1 LIAGFSMGKS
11 GQKKTSD
18 SRGKS
23 HRGLFITFEGIDGC
37 GKSTQLNL
45 TARYLSSEGYSVL
58 KLREPGSTVVS
69 ERIRRI
75 LLDKR
80 LDMSDTT
87 ELLLYEAARAELVAN
102 EIGPALRRGA
112 IVLCDRFYDSTT
124 AYQGFGRG
132 LDINTVKRLHRIAVG
147 DVQPNMTLVFD
158 IDLKTGL
165 TRVGRRPDRLE
176 SQSKQFFSRVRRG
189 FLEIARTEPRRVKV
203 INARRSIE
211 EIFSDVKKHVSR
223 RLYRL

>member
-1 LIAGFSMGKS
+1 MGKS
-11 GQKKTSD
+11 KKSKNT
-18 SRGKS
+18 RRAKA
-23 HRGLFITFEGIDGC
+23 RLGLFITFEGIDGC

-45 TARYLSSEGYSVL
+45 SARFLMSEGYNVV

-87 ELLLYEAARAELVAN
+87 ELLLYEAARAELVAS
-102 EIGPALRRGA
+102 EIEPALKKGA

-132 LDINTVKRLHRIAVG
+132 LDINIVKRLHRIAVG

-165 TRVGRRPDRLE
+165 TRVGRKRDRLE
-176 SQSKQFFSRVRRG
+176 SQSKQFFSRVRKG
-189 FLEIARTEPRRVKV
+189 FLEIAYAEPRRVKV
-203 INARRSIE
+203 IDARRSID
-211 EIFSDVKKHVSR
+211 EIFVDVKRYISR
-223 RLYRL
+223 RLHRL

>member
-1 LIAGFSMGKS
+1 MGKS
-11 GQKKTSD
+11 GKQKVT
-18 SRGKS
+18 RRAKS
-23 HRGLFITFEGIDGC
+23 SRGLFITFEGIDGC

-45 TARYLSSEGYSVL
+45 TARFLTSDGYDVL
-58 KLREPGSTVVS
+58 KLREPGSTAVS

-87 ELLLYEAARAELVAN
+87 ELLLYEAARAELVVN
-102 EIGPALRRGA
+102 EIEPALRKGA

-132 LDINTVKRLHRIAVG
+132 LDINMIKRLHRIAVG

-165 TRVGRRPDRLE
+165 TRVSRKPDRLE
-176 SQSKQFFSRVRRG
+176 SQSKQFFSRVRKG

-211 EIFSDVKKHVSR
+211 VIFDDVRKHVTR
-223 RLYRL
+223 RLHRL

>member
-1 LIAGFSMGKS
+1 
-11 GQKKTSD
+11 
-18 SRGKS
+18 
-23 HRGLFITFEGIDGC
+23 LFITFEGIDGC

-45 TARYLSSEGYSVL
+45 TARFLTSEGYDVL

-75 LLDKR
+75 LLDER

-87 ELLLYEAARAELVAN
+87 ELLLYQAARAELVVN
-102 EIGPALRRGA
+102 EIEPALRKGT

-132 LDINTVKRLHRIAVG
+132 LDINMIKRLHRIAVG

-165 TRVGRRPDRLE
+165 TRVGRKPDRLE
-176 SQSKQFFSRVRRG
+176 SQSKQFFSRVRKG

-211 EIFSDVKKHVSR
+211 AIFDDVRKHVTR
-223 RLYRL
+223 RLHRL